1 MRIENAIEPEPSN
14 FEILWLRFRSFGAPI
29 LLLSAWLILIIAT
42 SLYRPDFIS
51 YQTLLAVVFTM
62 SIVGV
67 MAIGQSL
74 VTISGG
80 FIDLSQ
86 PSGLI
91 FASLVSVKLSEAG
104 MPFIIVILGAIITG
118 VIVGSINALIIV
130 LAKLNPI
137 IVTLATNFIGLAVL
151 YLIFRAAEVPIG
163 SDIHTFGRAYLLGLP
178 ATWWPMLFLV
188 LIVGF
193 LIHQTQY
200 GRQTIAVGGNR
211 YAAQARG
218 ISLKKT
224 RILVFSIAG
233 GFVGFAAI
241 LFCSASGPFNTAS
254 ANILQLNVIAAVI
267 LAGISLEGGKGHLWM
282 LFLSVGLLSTVP
294 TSLVFFGL
302 SSDAQAIFQGLI
314 LVVAVTIDGYRAR
327 KIIL

>member
-29 LLLSAWLILIIAT
+29 LLLLAWLILIIAT

-67 MAIGQSL
+67 MAIGQAL

-178 ATWWPMLFLV
+178 ATWWPMLFLI

-224 RILVFSIAG
+224 RILVPLQIRKNT
-233 GFVGFAAI
+233 
-241 LFCSASGPFNTAS
+241 LFTTNMH
-254 ANILQLNVIAAVI
+254 NKL
-267 LAGISLEGGKGHLWM
+267 IS
-282 LFLSVGLLSTVP
+282 
-294 TSLVFFGL
+294 
-302 SSDAQAIFQGLI
+302 
-314 LVVAVTIDGYRAR
+314 VATNS
-327 KIIL
+327 KN

>member
-29 LLLSAWLILIIAT
+29 LLLLAWLILIIAT

-67 MAIGQSL
+67 MAIGQAL

-137 IVTLATNFIGLAVL
+137 IDIGNKFYWSCSFI
-151 YLIFRAAEVPIG
+151 F
-163 SDIHTFGRAYLLGLP
+163 
-178 ATWWPMLFLV
+178 
-188 LIVGF
+188 
-193 LIHQTQY
+193 
-200 GRQTIAVGGNR
+200 N
-211 YAAQARG
+211 
-218 ISLKKT
+218 ISSS
-224 RILVFSIAG
+224 R
-233 GFVGFAAI
+233 
-241 LFCSASGPFNTAS
+241 S
-254 ANILQLNVIAAVI
+254 ANW
-267 LAGISLEGGKGHLWM
+267 K
-282 LFLSVGLLSTVP
+282 
-294 TSLVFFGL
+294 
-302 SSDAQAIFQGLI
+302 
-314 LVVAVTIDGYRAR
+314 
-327 KIIL
+327 

>member
-1 MRIENAIEPEPSN
+1 MRVENAIKSGPSMKSS
-14 FEILWLRFRSFGAPI
+14 LWLRLRTYIAPFV
-29 LLLSAWLILIIAT
+29 LLTGWLLLIIAT
-42 SLYRPDFIS
+42 SIYRPDFIS
-51 YQTLLAVVFTM
+51 YQTLLAIVFTM

-67 MAIGQSL
+67 MAIGQAL

-104 MPFIIVILGAIITG
+104 MPFALVIFGAILTG
-118 VIVGSINALIIV
+118 IIIGVINALIIV
-130 LAKLNPI
+130 LARLNPI
-137 IVTLATNFIGLAVL
+137 IVTLATNFIGLAIL
-151 YLIFRAAEVPIG
+151 YLLFQSAQVPIG
-163 SDIHTFGRAYLLGLP
+163 SEIHTFGRAYFLGLP
-178 ATWWPMLFLV
+178 ATWWPMLILIF
-188 LIVGF
+188 IVGF
-193 LIHQTQY
+193 LIHQTRY

-211 YAAQARG
+211 YAAQTRG

-224 RILVFSIAG
+224 RVLVFSIAG

-241 LFCSASGPFNTAS
+241 LFCSASGPFNSAS

-267 LAGISLEGGKGHLWM
+267 LAGISLEGGRGHFWM
-282 LFLSVGLLSTVP
+282 LFISVGLLSTVP

-314 LVVAVTIDGYRAR
+314 LVIAVTIDGYRAR
-327 KIIL
+327 KITL